1 MASAAREDTGWRAK
15 VGGWGALWST
25 ALGRAGHSLA
35 CVSSPN
41 ASGAA
46 SEPQSTDRRVE
57 EGEVGWSGAVLS
69 THSRRSD
76 QPLPEPAWLS
86 LQRPS
91 CGLVLFVF
99 SPCFTCRICAYVLTP
114 SFQTSCAANLLPF
127 GHASLISHYKVLFY
141 FDELWAFIGAFI
153 YSRNID

>member
-15 VGGWGALWST
+15 LGGWGALWST
-25 ALGRAGHSLA
+25 ALGRAGHGLA

-41 ASGAA
+41 TSGAA
-46 SEPQSTDRRVE
+46 SEPQSTDKGLRRVRW
-57 EGEVGWSGAVLS
+57 GGAVLS
-69 THSRRSD
+69 TPSRRSD

-99 SPCFTCRICAYVLTP
+99 SPCFTYRICAYILTP

-127 GHASLISHYKVLFY
+127 GQSLLTCHGKKARLYDFTLQSAFLF
-141 FDELWAFIGAFI
+141 
-153 YSRNID
+153 